1 MRPKDE
7 MLIDCAAIDQA
18 YTYLTKPEHLASVRV
33 AGDVVELLTALEASG
48 TEIERLQTELD
59 AKSDKRAAPKEHH
72 QLRDVLRER
81 DEVFARCEKA
91 EKERDEA
98 QCKAFEWRNE
108 RDEARADC
116 DELELDLGISDA
128 RVKSIEYAKVT
139 QQRDEARE
147 WANRRH
153 QVTQHWRT
161 RYNEAIGENAKLR
174 RNELDDERDIA
185 VLWQSN
191 GEADKEIG
199 ELKAKI
205 IAQEQ
210 EALDAMHTLRDAGI
224 ASVASI
230 ADTALGIQRKINTA
244 HQEEIDDLNRQLA
257 TASNDLRTQ
266 LTSALLEREQGLR
279 PTFAGVRDAYDT
291 TVDIAVRARAQRD
304 GARNGALDEAAER
317 AHKILYNT
325 CTAFRFADRVA
336 AEIRALKSE

>member
-59 AKSDKRAAPKEHH
+59 AKSDKLE
-72 QLRDVLRER
+72 L
-81 DEVFARCEKA
+81 A
-91 EKERDEA
+91 EFWWGQSA
-98 QCKAFEWRNE
+98 
-108 RDEARADC
+108 DEARARA
-116 DELELDLGISDA
+116 LELVHGNNRLYDRCVDA
-128 RVKSIEYAKVT
+128 VEE
-139 QQRDEARE
+139 RDEARE
-147 WANRRH
+147 WANRR
-153 QVTQHWRT
+153 TRT
-161 RYNEAIGENAKLR
+161 A
-174 RNELDDERDIA
+174 NELYGCNTKLYNKAGDASKWTA
-185 VLWQSN
+185 VLSD
-191 GEADKEIG
+191 EVSS
-199 ELKAKI
+199 
-205 IAQEQ
+205 
-210 EALDAMHTLRDAGI
+210 LR
-224 ASVASI
+224 S
-230 ADTALGIQRKINTA
+230 
-244 HQEEIDDLNRQLA
+244 QLA